1 MKTHRS
7 SLLPTLT
14 LAVCAAGLAQAATT
28 GFVTPDYRNLPGS
41 THGGWEV
48 MTVPGNTPPGN
59 RPDLPGNLSGA
70 SLLQLDPRA
79 VITGTGNIYNH
90 AGVSSFDISHNPGQ
104 PVGWVTLQVRTSG
117 TELDYASVRLTYELG
132 GQTLTV
138 APLDRIELDRSAG
151 MGVNVSSRWDWNLN
165 AIAPTAYRIQF
176 GAKEPLMSFDSA
188 VLDTAAVGVVVP
200 EPATWALVGLGG
212 VMGLVLH
219 RRRTAL

>member
-1 MKTHRS
+1 MTKPQNL
-7 SLLPTLT
+7 LLPRLT
-14 LAVCAAGLAQAATT
+14 LAFLATSLVEGATT
-28 GFVTPDYRNLPGS
+28 GFMTPDYRNLPGS

-59 RPDLPGNLSGA
+59 RPDLPGTLSGA
-70 SLLQLDPRA
+70 SLMQLDPGA

-90 AGVSSFDISHNPGQ
+90 AGISSFEISHSPGQ
-104 PVGWVTLQVRTSG
+104 AVGWVTLQVRTSG
-117 TELDYASVRLTYELG
+117 TELDYSSMRLTYELG

-138 APLDRIELDRSAG
+138 APQDRIELDRSAG

-165 AIAPTAYRIQF
+165 SIAPTAYRIQF

-212 VMGLVLH
+212 VMGLFLH
-219 RRRTAL
+219 RRRNSL

>member
-1 MKTHRS
+1 MKAQRL
-7 SLLPTLT
+7 SLSLHLP
-14 LAVCAAGLAQAATT
+14 LALCAASLSQAATT
-28 GFVTPDYRNLPGS
+28 GFMTPDYRSLPGS
-41 THGGWEV
+41 THGGWEI

-70 SLLQLDPRA
+70 SLLQLDPGA
-79 VITGTGNIYNH
+79 IITGTGNIYNH
-90 AGVSSFDISHNPGQ
+90 TGTSSFEITHSPGQ
-104 PVGWVTLQVRTSG
+104 AVGWVTLQARTSG
-117 TELDYASVRLTYELG
+117 TELDYSTVRLTYEFG

-165 AIAPTAYRIQF
+165 AIAPTAYKIQF

-200 EPATWALVGLGG
+200 EPSTWGLFGLGG
-212 VMGLVLH
+212 VLALVLH
-219 RRRTAL
+219 RRRDNP

>member
-1 MKTHRS
+1 MKNHRS
-7 SLLPTLT
+7 LLLPALTLT
-14 LAVCAAGLAQAATT
+14 VFATGLAEAATT

-48 MTVPGNTPPGN
+48 LTVPGNTLPGN

-70 SLLQLDPRA
+70 SLLQLDPGA

-90 AGVSSFDISHNPGQ
+90 AGISSFEITHNPGQ
-104 PVGWVTLQVRTSG
+104 AVGWVTLQVRTSG
-117 TELDYASVRLTYELG
+117 TELDYASMRLTYELG
-132 GQTLTV
+132 GQTLSV

-165 AIAPTAYRIQF
+165 SIAPTTYKIQF

-200 EPATWALVGLGG
+200 EPSTWGLLGLGG
-212 VMGLVLH
+212 ILVLALRH
-219 RRRTAL
+219 RRMIR